1 MGIQFHY
8 TKVNVDFNAI
18 NSRGIIALN
27 SEVNKIHVNPAF
39 TETFIRKL
47 NNC

>member
-18 NSRGIIALN
+18 NSRGIALN